1 MLTIRLLLTVLC
13 LNITSKKG
21 AVSQTV
27 TPTFISSLDYSSFC
41 QPRSNEFSLMSLFK
55 NVRAVIILLWS
66 STSQMNYKNLL
77 QVLQNESNAT
87 EFSPNK
93 NYMYTL

>member
-1 MLTIRLLLTVLC
+1 
-13 LNITSKKG
+13 
-21 AVSQTV
+21 
-27 TPTFISSLDYSSFC
+27 
-41 QPRSNEFSLMSLFK
+41 MSLFK